1 MYNSLKKFYDT
12 YSMLNGLIYKRD
24 TIINKKTS
32 FEIKLKELSSE
43 LIIVENAINKLCEHN
58 WITDYID
65 KPNREGSNIIIY
77 CDICYSSKH

>member
-1 MYNSLKKFYDT
+1 MYNSLKKIYYT
-12 YSMLNGLIYKRD
+12 YSMFNGLIYKRD

-58 WITDYID
+58 WVTDYID
-65 KPNREGSNIIIY
+65 KPNGEGSQKIIY
-77 CDICYSSKH
+77 CDYCYSSKH